1 MSIVVKPQNF
11 EPMKLYDFTVY
22 QTTPWVASQYLYETT
37 PWVSSQFLIY
47 EPTPWVAKVQLT
59 DDTLIG
65 EV

>member
-11 EPMKLYDFTVY
+11 EPMKLYDFTIY
-22 QTTPWVASQYLYETT
+22 QTT
-37 PWVSSQFLIY
+37 PWVSSQYLY
-47 EPTPWVAKVQLT
+47 ETTPWVAKVQLT